1 MATLTALKFDT
12 VDGAGNALTTL
23 ESLSKQQL
31 IEVEDAAIVYWEVGK
46 SKPKTHQMHSTTGA
60 GTGWGAFWG
69 FLFGLIFFV
78 PLLGAAIGAGFGA
91 LFGSMADVGIDD
103 DFIKSLQ
110 DQVTEGTSALFLLTR
125 EATED
130 KVVEAMKQ
138 YDFEII
144 STSLSQEDEDK
155 LRAAFAGEE

>member
-46 SKPKTHQMHSTTGA
+46 SKPKTHQMHSMTGA
-60 GTGWGAFWG
+60 GAGWGAFWG

-110 DQVTEGTSALFLLTR
+110 DQVTEGTSALFLLTS

>member
-1 MATLTALKFDT
+1 MATLTALKFNT
-12 VDGAGNALTTL
+12 VDGAGKALTTL

-46 SKPKTHQMHSTTGA
+46 SKPKTHQTHNMTGA
-60 GTGWGAFWG
+60 GAGWGAFWG

-103 DFIKSLQ
+103 DFIKSLR
-110 DQVTEGTSALFLLTR
+110 DRVAEGTSALFLLTR
-125 EATED
+125 AATED
-130 KVVEAMKQ
+130 KVVAAMKQ

>member
-110 DQVTEGTSALFLLTR
+110 DQVTEGTSALFLLTS

>member
-1 MATLTALKFDT
+1 MATLSALKFDT

-130 KVVEAMKQ
+130 KVVGAMKQ

>member
-1 MATLTALKFDT
+1 MATLAVLKFDT
-12 VDGAGNALTTL
+12 VDGAGKALTTL

-31 IEVEDAAIVYWEVGK
+31 IEVEDAAVVYWEKGK
-46 SKPKTHQMHSTTGA
+46 KKPKTRQTHSMTGA
-60 GTGWGAFWG
+60 GAGWGAFWG
-69 FLFGLIFFV
+69 FLFGLIFLV
-78 PLLGAAIGAGFGA
+78 PVLGAAIGAGFGA

-103 DFIKSLQ
+103 DFIKSLR
-110 DQVTEGTSALFLLTR
+110 DKVTEGTSALFLLSSA
-125 EATED
+125 ATED

-155 LRAAFAGEE
+155 LRAAFADEE

>member
-60 GTGWGAFWG
+60 GTGWGAFLG

-110 DQVTEGTSALFLLTR
+110 DQVTEGTSALFLLTS

>member
-1 MATLTALKFDT
+1 MATLSALKFDT

-110 DQVTEGTSALFLLTR
+110 DQVTEGTSALFLLTS

>member
-130 KVVEAMKQ
+130 KVVGAMKQ